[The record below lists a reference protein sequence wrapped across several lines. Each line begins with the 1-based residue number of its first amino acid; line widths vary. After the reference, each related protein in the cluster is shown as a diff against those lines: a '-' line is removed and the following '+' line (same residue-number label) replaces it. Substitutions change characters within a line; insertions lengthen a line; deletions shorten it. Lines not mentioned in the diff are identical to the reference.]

1 MKEPYGKG
9 AATLFRPRVL
19 GGASRGVR
27 RSVDRGIGGPGDR
40 APITDE
46 PGADTVCLV
55 GRQHPFEATKS
66 RAWAGRGVVEDPGT
80 SRNNM
85 HENRET
91 SRASIETVDRS
102 AKAPSR
108 NAGMHAMEESDC
120 CVVPMKQPNNEGQP
134 SAEAAEGRR
143 QPKENDV
150 QSNTPPTQRG
160 ARVSQGLSG
169 VRRAARE
176 RKQERFTALLHHVT
190 LNLLRESFDA
200 LKKNAAPGVD
210 GVTWREYETG
220 LEGRVAD
227 LHDRVHRGTYRAQPS
242 RRVYIPKAWKATT
255 VGHRGAGGQDCSTGR
270 GDRPQ

>member
-1 MKEPYGKG
+1 M
-9 AATLFRPRVL
+9 
-19 GGASRGVR
+19 
-27 RSVDRGIGGPGDR
+27 
-40 APITDE
+40 
-46 PGADTVCLV
+46 
-55 GRQHPFEATKS
+55 
-66 RAWAGRGVVEDPGT
+66 GRGVVEDPGT

-108 NAGMHAMEESDC
+108 NADVHAMEESDC
-120 CVVPMKQPNNEGQP
+120 RVVPAKQPNKEG
-134 SAEAAEGRR
+134 SSLAEVAEGRR
-143 QPKENDV
+143 QLKENDA
-150 QSNTPPTQRG
+150 QSNTPPTQSG

-190 LNLLRESFDA
+190 INLLRESFDA

-220 LEGRVAD
+220 LEGRLAD
-227 LHDRVHRGTYRAQPS
+227 LHDRVRRGTYRAQPS
-242 RRVYIPKAWKATT
+242 RRVYILIPTCALTS
-255 VGHRGAGGQDCSTGR
+255 VSERGAVCGNSACTDLCGGRSAMVVPTATPLRNNRPVLLRPLKMSGYKKGRRVPFRKDVCSR
-270 GDRPQ
+270 CRRDS